1 MHPLNGPAWSLYYEY
16 IANIFYALI
25 LRKLP
30 TKILIILGVIAAVFT
45 VNLAVFGANGD
56 VIGGWSLNIA
66 QTKVGFARLSYLFI
80 AGLVVSL

>member
-56 VIGGWSLNIA
+56 VLA
-66 QTKVGFARLSYLFI
+66 VGH
-80 AGLVVSL
+80 